1 MLNIPSTPDD
11 DCCAP
16 PVAARSVLDI
26 WRSSSPY
33 LQRQGRGTGSAG
45 QGHGCRQARRHVCR
59 HLLAGLR
66 YVEAP
71 RLNRLDEGVS
81 SSASGDIAW
90 MGWTGARPG
99 RPVQQRGWEAE
110 GSTLLWPMLLQ
121 QPTGQRASVCRDLGV
136 ACSTKL
142 DCKATCGALQRQPA
156 QQGAHEVGRS
166 PECDELKAIQV
177 VCVCVC
183 VRAVQAGSL
192 RLSPQARQQQQTLQQ
207 ALTPTAPC
215 AGPRMGK
222 HTHCSTV
229 RSRPGWWHCRAGP
242 SRCRCGR
249 RQ

>member
-183 VRAVQAGSL
+183 VCQSCTSWLTSAQPPG
-192 RLSPQARQQQQTLQQ
+192 
-207 ALTPTAPC
+207 TPTATNPA
-215 AGPRMGK
+215 AGP
-222 HTHCSTV
+222 HTDRTLRWATYGEAYSLFH
-229 RSRPGWWHCRAGP
+229 RA
-242 SRCRCGR
+242 
-249 RQ
+249 